1 MQRRSN
7 VYRVVKSLN
16 NNGVLAVDIDT
27 MIEVIVLGKGIG
39 FGKKVN
45 ERFEVPE
52 GTQIYALQ
60 KETERGK
67 SHNLA
72 LNMNPVYLEI
82 TSIIVQRAKE
92 TMGPID
98 ENVLLPLA
106 DHIEF
111 AVKRI
116 QNNNYISNPMTHEIC
131 ALFPQEFAAAEYGK
145 TLIEEKCSVK
155 FNADEVAYIA
165 LHLHGAADNQKVSEV
180 MKQSQL
186 VHDCLAQIEQ
196 NMKVTLNPSSLSYTR
211 LLTHLKYMLARMA
224 KGEQIEMNMND
235 YIKHQYP
242 KTFAFAKTLCDEIS
256 KKMDLKCKD
265 EEIGYLA
272 IHIERI
278 CMKNTSV

>member
-1 MQRRSN
+1 M
-7 VYRVVKSLN
+7 YRVVKSLN
-16 NNGVLAVDIDT
+16 NNGVLAVDVDT
-27 MIEVIVLGKGIG
+27 MTEVIVLGKGIG

-45 ERFEVPE
+45 ERFDISKDAQV
-52 GTQIYALQ
+52 YALQ

-67 SHNLA
+67 SHNMA
-72 LNMNPVYLEI
+72 LNMDPVYLEI
-82 TSIIVQRAKE
+82 TNAIVKKAE
-92 TMGPID
+92 EIMGPID

-116 QNNNYISNPMTHEIC
+116 RNNNHISNPMTHEIR
-131 ALFPQEFAAAEYGK
+131 ALFVQEFMAAEYGRK
-145 TLIEEKCSVK
+145 LIEEKCLVQ
-155 FNADEVAYIA
+155 FNEDEVAFIA

-186 VHDCLAQIEQ
+186 IHDCLAQIEK
-196 NMKVTLNPSSLSYTR
+196 NMKVTLNPESLSYTR

-224 KGEQIEMNMND
+224 KGEQIEMDMND
-235 YIKHQYP
+235 YINHQYP
-242 KTFAFAKTLCDEIS
+242 KTFAFAKNLCDEIS
-256 KKMDLKCKD
+256 KRMDLECKD

-278 CMKNTSV
+278 CMKNTNV